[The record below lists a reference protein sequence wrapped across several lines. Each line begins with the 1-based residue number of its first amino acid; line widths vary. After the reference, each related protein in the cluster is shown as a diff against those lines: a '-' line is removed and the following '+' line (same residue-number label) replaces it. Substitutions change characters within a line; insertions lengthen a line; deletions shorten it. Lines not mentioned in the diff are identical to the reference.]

1 MTGELTVERVQ
12 EMVTRAPYH
21 RWLGLKVVAVE
32 EDGIELKATWR
43 EEWVVNPDRRYTHGG
58 VLATLIDLGLREKAI
73 LVAILVPIVW
83 IGVYPKPFLGRL
95 HASVI
100 ELVERV
106 ERGAAPATA
115 GAPAAEPRS

>member
-1 MTGELTVERVQ
+1 M
-12 EMVTRAPYH
+12 
-21 RWLGLKVVAVE
+21 
-32 EDGIELKATWR
+32 
-43 EEWVVNPDRRYTHGG
+43 
-58 VLATLIDLGLREKAI
+58 VLAAAYMLWMYRRVMFGPVEAPENRALIDLGLREKAI